1 MSTFRLFRLYHKY
14 LKVETLKRC
23 ADIRLVH
30 EIDEERRH
38 FSAFPKELSHIINR
52 RFRYQCPSVTGAR
65 VNQCFNR
72 FNTGLFY
79 RTKYVNK

>member
-1 MSTFRLFRLYHKY
+1 MSDSHLVQTSTFRLFRLYHKY

-38 FSAFPKELSHIINR
+38 FSAFPKELGPIT
-52 RFRYQCPSVTGAR
+52 YQSTISLPMPVSYWSEG
-65 VNQCFNR
+65 
-72 FNTGLFY
+72 
-79 RTKYVNK
+79 